1 MLKTVCTTNNRK
13 KNNDLV
19 NVIKGGSSDLKNE
32 IENMG
37 QKEKEIEKPNKIVDI
52 VGKILE
58 FND

>member
-1 MLKTVCTTNNRK
+1 MLKTVYTTNNRK

-19 NVIKGGSSDLKNE
+19 NMIKGGSSDLKNE